1 MMTEKMRES
10 RKEMTESRREKR
22 ESKREMKERI
32 FMVEEMR
39 NIMTRSMRKVQH
51 LNTKIENTMMIEIT
65 EGNRR
70 EWMRSI
76 LEINIKTRDM
86 TMCVGMNLMREEMK
100 NLCM

>member
-1 MMTEKMRES
+1 MTNMTTEKM
-10 RKEMTESRREKR
+10 K
-22 ESKREMKERI
+22 ESKREMRESRREMRERI

-39 NIMTRSMRKVQH
+39 NIMTTERRSMRKVQH

>member
-1 MMTEKMRES
+1 MTTEKM
-10 RKEMTESRREKR
+10 K
-22 ESKREMKERI
+22 ESKREMRESRREMRERI

-39 NIMTRSMRKVQH
+39 NIMTTGIRNMRKTQH

-76 LEINIKTRDM
+76 LEINIKTKDM
-86 TMCVGMNLMREEMK
+86 TMYVEMNLMREEMK

>member
-1 MMTEKMRES
+1 MTNMTTEKMKES
-10 RKEMTESRREKR
+10 RKEMKESRKEMREK
-22 ESKREMKERI
+22 I
-32 FMVEEMR
+32 FMVEEMK
-39 NIMTRSMRKVQH
+39 NIMTTEIRNMRKVQH

-76 LEINIKTRDM
+76 LEINIKIRDM
-86 TMCVGMNLMREEMK
+86 TMCVEMNLMREEMK

>member
-1 MMTEKMRES
+1 MTTEKM
-10 RKEMTESRREKR
+10 K
-22 ESKREMKERI
+22 ESKREMRESRREMRERI

-39 NIMTRSMRKVQH
+39 NIMTTERRNMRKTQH

-76 LEINIKTRDM
+76 LEINIKTKDM
-86 TMCVGMNLMREEMK
+86 TMYVEMNLMREEMK